1 MKLVSFPKKTFINKE
16 KSGTA
21 KKVKLLTIIQ
31 KFKKQN
37 IKQFYFGTLELA
49 CHCYCEGNE

>member
-1 MKLVSFPKKTFINKE
+1 MKLVLFPKTTFINKE

-37 IKQFYFGTLELA
+37 IKQFYFGTFELA